1 MFAHG
6 YLSAVTG
13 SNAAPSHF
21 TTRLSVLTGLI
32 KGLVS
37 PTEKLGKIMHL
48 LFKRS
53 QTATT
58 AVLPLLRPRPKFKL
72 WTKLELEPEEQTVLD
87 HYHFDDSVLIEA
99 FEAELLRKAAYV
111 GIAVF
116 VFFVLFF
123 FWSLHF
129 AALFFWG
136 AIVSGAAAFFYY
148 DKYRETIFVKD
159 LLHGRYFTCGS
170 VVDLARKEAWLE
182 TVCAY
187 LRQVMESAKHW
198 DGTEAIPIEAM
209 DKDMAKQLMIKG
221 V

>member
-1 MFAHG
+1 M
-6 YLSAVTG
+6 L
-13 SNAAPSHF
+13 
-21 TTRLSVLTGLI
+21 RLHILPCPRYLTGLI
-32 KGLVS
+32 KGLIS
-37 PTEKLGKIMHL
+37 PVEKLGKIMNL

-53 QTATT
+53 QTAAT
-58 AVLPLLRPRPKFKL
+58 AALPLLRPRPKFRL
-72 WTKLELEPEEQTVLD
+72 WAKLELEPEEQTVLD

-99 FEAELLRKAAYV
+99 FEAELLHKAAYV

-136 AIVSGAAAFFYY
+136 AIVAGAAAFFYY

-198 DGTEAIPIEAM
+198 DGTKAIKIEAL
-209 DKDMAKQLMIKG
+209 DKELAKQIIIKG